1 MTPSQVIKSIKT
13 NTKEW
18 SLLLQDNEKLI
29 MTNDKGF
36 FFIRYNNF
44 KGFKLLSVSH
54 KVEMNYEESEV
65 VAQQLWMYLVNV
77 IIGI

>member
-1 MTPSQVIKSIKT
+1 MTPSKVIKSIKT
-13 NTKEW
+13 NPKEW

-44 KGFKLLSVSH
+44 KGFKLLSITH
-54 KVEMNYEESEV
+54 KVEMKYEENDV
-65 VAQQLWMYLVNV
+65 VAQQLWEYLVDV
-77 IIGI
+77 IISG